1 MRKLFGFIGVIFLLF
16 TLSQAQEMKP
26 LESGDIIVVE
36 RDAEGATEKEAVE
49 DASRE
54 AVQSCVG
61 RVYFTDK
68 LVMARSLLTRY
79 IDHYYHKFV
88 FSTLT
93 VNKRH
98 TGDKVY
104 LKIKVYVDYSRL
116 LADLEEKGF
125 LFKPKAR
132 PLFIVFL
139 SEILDG
145 SPAPYSFGRDTIRSS
160 WKDMTG
166 QREPEAEIT
175 IPPTNMDVSESP
187 PLFNEAIRVAQKNGA
202 EIVLCGTSKS
212 QREERQEFYYDTYT
226 FYRTTISL
234 KVMRVDDGKVMGE
247 ITVSSIAGSL
257 RQSQAIEL
265 SITRAANKA
274 ASALA
279 ETFLAQWDNTV
290 QNKGDYI
297 FLFSG
302 VTDEKLDIINK
313 HLLSLDPNARFF
325 LKSRYSDVAVGNFLY
340 KGTRERLIFAIERLA
355 YPRMHI
361 LRQEGN
367 HWEVQIKN

>member
-1 MRKLFGFIGVIFLLF
+1 MRKLFGFTGIIFLLF
-16 TLSQAQEMKP
+16 AISHAQEMKP
-26 LESGDIIVVE
+26 LEGGDIIVVE
-36 RDAEGATEKEAVE
+36 RDAEGATEKEAID

-68 LVMARSLLTRY
+68 LVMARPLLTRY
-79 IDHYYHKFV
+79 IDHYFHKFV

-98 TGDKVY
+98 TGDKVF
-104 LKIKVYVDYSRL
+104 LKVKVFVQYSNL

-139 SEILDG
+139 TETLDG
-145 SPAPYSFGRDTIRSS
+145 APAPYTFSRDTIRAS
-160 WKDMTG
+160 WKDITS

-202 EIVLCGTSKS
+202 EIILCGTSAS
-212 QREERQEFYYDTYT
+212 QREERQELYYDTYT
-226 FYRTTISL
+226 FYRTTIYL
-234 KVMRVDDGKVMGE
+234 KVIRVDDGKALGD

-274 ASALA
+274 ASALS
-279 ETFLAQWDNTV
+279 ETFLAQWDNMV
-290 QNKGDYI
+290 QNRGDYV

-302 VTDEKLDIINK
+302 VTDEKLDIIEK

-325 LKSRYSDVAVGNFLY
+325 LKSRYLDVAVVNFLY

-361 LRQEGN
+361 LREEGTRF
-367 HWEVQIKN
+367 EIQIKN